1 MVIQTFGASMS
12 GVPSISIGINKNQA
26 WGSTAAYIDNKD
38 MFYETVRIQDG
49 KFQYLFEGEWRNF
62 V

>member
-1 MVIQTFGASMS
+1 MGLLDENNNVIIQTFGATMS

-38 MFYETVRIQDG
+38 MFYETVRIQ
-49 KFQYLFEGEWRNF
+49 ES
-62 V
+62 